1 MAKKGRAVNRR
12 KSSSGSPGGR
22 KPLVAL
28 LVVAVLIAAA
38 FFLLEQFRKPTPPVP
53 PPPPPAVTAPKHLP
67 VPPRP
72 APVQQKLSTAAAPA
86 PKPHPAALPKVKGP
100 GRLAIIIDD
109 MGTSVQELKTL
120 QSIGLPLTY
129 SVIPS
134 LAHAKQVAEGA
145 HAEGAEVMMHMP
157 MEPEGYPKQKLES
170 IGVLVAMSDGE
181 ISERIKSYF
190 RTVPYAVGANNHM
203 GSRFTQRAD
212 KMQVVLQVLK
222 EKGLFFVDSKTSPA
236 SVAYSEARSMGLK
249 CASRQVFLDNV
260 QDEAA
265 IVKQLAQ
272 AAAIARKKGA
282 AIAICHPHPATMRAL
297 KLYMPELAKSGITF
311 VHASELTS

>member
-1 MAKKGRAVNRR
+1 M
-12 KSSSGSPGGR
+12 
-22 KPLVAL
+22 AL
-28 LVVAVLIAAA
+28 LAVAVLIAAA
-38 FFLLEQFRKPTPPVP
+38 VFLLEQFRKPSPPVS
-53 PPPPPAVTAPKHLP
+53 PPPAATATKRLP
-67 VPPRP
+67 LPQRP
-72 APVQQKLSTAAAPA
+72 APVQRQVSTASAPA
-86 PKPHPAALPKVKGP
+86 PKPQQAVLPKVQGP

-109 MGTSVQELKTL
+109 MGSSVQELKTL

-145 HAEGAEVMMHMP
+145 HAAGAEVMIHMP

-181 ISERIKSYF
+181 IAERIRSYF
-190 RTVPYAVGANNHM
+190 RTVPHAEGANNHM
-203 GSRFTQRAD
+203 GSRFTQHAG

-222 EKGLFFVDSKTSPA
+222 EKGLFFVDSKTSAA
-236 SVAYSEARSMGLK
+236 SVGYSEARSMGLK

-260 QDEAA
+260 QDVAE
-265 IVKQLAQ
+265 IGKQLVQ

-282 AIAICHPHPATMRAL
+282 AIAICHPHPATLRAL

>member
-12 KSSSGSPGGR
+12 KSSSGGGP
-22 KPLVAL
+22 KPLLAL
-28 LVVAVLIAAA
+28 LVVAVLITAA
-38 FFLLEQFRKPTPPVP
+38 FFLLEQFRKPAPPVQP
-53 PPPPPAVTAPKHLP
+53 PTQPAVSAPKHLP

-86 PKPHPAALPKVKGP
+86 QKTHPAALPKAQGP

-145 HAEGAEVMMHMP
+145 HAAGAEVMIHMP

-170 IGVLVAMSDGE
+170 IGVLVAMNDGE
-181 ISERIKSYF
+181 IADRIKSYF
-190 RTVPYAVGANNHM
+190 RTVPHAVGANNHM
-203 GSRFTQRAD
+203 GSRFTQHAD

-236 SVAYSEARSMGLK
+236 SVGYSEARSMGLK

-265 IVKQLAQ
+265 IGKQLAQ

-282 AIAICHPHPATMRAL
+282 AIAICHPHPATLRAL
-297 KLYMPELAKSGITF
+297 KLYMPELVKSGITF
-311 VHASELTS
+311 VHASDLTS

>member
-1 MAKKGRAVNRR
+1 MTKKGRAVNRR

-22 KPLVAL
+22 KPLLTL
-28 LVVAVLIAAA
+28 LVVAVLITVA
-38 FFLLEQFRKPTPPVP
+38 FFLLEQFRKPA
-53 PPPPPAVTAPKHLP
+53 PPAKPPTQPAASAPKHLP

-72 APVQQKLSTAAAPA
+72 APVQQKLSTASAPA
-86 PKPHPAALPKVKGP
+86 QKTHPAVLPKAQGP

-145 HAEGAEVMMHMP
+145 HAAGAEVMIHMP

-170 IGVLVAMSDGE
+170 IGVLVAMNDGE
-181 ISERIKSYF
+181 IADRIKSYF

-203 GSRFTQRAD
+203 GSRFTQHAD

-236 SVAYSEARSMGLK
+236 SVGYSEARGMGLK

-260 QDEAA
+260 QDETA
-265 IVKQLAQ
+265 IGRQLAQ
-272 AAAIARKKGA
+272 AATIARKKGA
-282 AIAICHPHPATMRAL
+282 AIAICHPHPATLRAL

-311 VHASELTS
+311 VHASDLTS